1 MAKRTLITAKRNCA
15 PSCPPRANRDL
26 SAELEAIDPKIA
38 KLTTEWEKAAEE
50 VEKVAAAG

>member
-1 MAKRTLITAKRNCA
+1 MGQKERLYQQNATALYLVHLA
-15 PSCPPRANRDL
+15 L
-26 SAELEAIDPKIA
+26 SAELEAVEPKIA